1 MSQQSNYVE
10 KNVAEESAAMAAQEV
25 VSITIPIIIIII
37 SVICTYFFIFFPR
50 KPAPIPLMRKIMTP
64 KPHKKEEQQQQMP
77 NLPPVT
83 M

>member
-10 KNVAEESAAMAAQEV
+10 KNVAEESAAMASQEA
-25 VSITIPIIIIII
+25 VSITIPIIIII

-50 KPAPIPLMRKIMTP
+50 KPAPIPLMMRKRMVI
-64 KPHKKEEQQQQMP
+64 KPHKEQQRHH
-77 NLPPVT
+77 LPPVT

>member
-1 MSQQSNYVE
+1 MSQQPEYAE
-10 KNVAEESAAMAAQEV
+10 KNIAEGSAAMADQEV
-25 VSITIPIIIIII
+25 VSITIPIII

-64 KPHKKEEQQQQMP
+64 KPHKKEEQQQML
-77 NLPPVT
+77 NLPPVK

>member
-10 KNVAEESAAMAAQEV
+10 KNVAEESAAMASQEA
-25 VSITIPIIIIII
+25 VSITIPIII

-50 KPAPIPLMRKIMTP
+50 KPAPIPLMMRKRMVI
-64 KPHKKEEQQQQMP
+64 KPHKEEQQRHH
-77 NLPPVT
+77 LPPVT